1 MADRIEKV
9 SEKQTNRGGQR
20 VVTRAVD
27 TQSRDEHI
35 NRAARIVWFIVGIVV
50 AFLVVRILLALMG
63 ANLENQFANFI
74 YSVTDLFVVPF
85 RGLLQVGEFQ
95 AGVSRFELETVVASV
110 VYILI
115 GWGITAAIKLLSKN
129 E

>member
-1 MADRIEKV
+1 MPDKIEKV
-9 SEKQTNRGGQR
+9 SEQQVNRGGQR
-20 VVTRAVD
+20 VTTRAVD
-27 TQSRDEHI
+27 VESRDEHI
-35 NRAARIVWFIVGIVV
+35 NRAVRIVWFIVGVVV
-50 AFLVVRILLALMG
+50 AFLLVRVLLALLG

-74 YSVTDLFVVPF
+74 YTVTDPFVVAF

-95 AGVSRFELETVVASV
+95 AGVSRLELETIVASV

-115 GWGITAAIKLLSKN
+115 GWGIASAIKLLSKN